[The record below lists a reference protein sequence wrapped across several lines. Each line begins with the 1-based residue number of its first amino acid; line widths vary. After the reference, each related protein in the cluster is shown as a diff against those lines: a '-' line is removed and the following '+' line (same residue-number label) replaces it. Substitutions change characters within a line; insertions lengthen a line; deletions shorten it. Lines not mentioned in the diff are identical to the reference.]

1 MLRVTL
7 YMSILS
13 GVSVTN
19 AVEESKEI
27 VYLQFFQDSSLTP
40 RMTFL
45 CIFFNYLVLQ
55 RRLGRYAAGADFA
68 ICATR

>member
-27 VYLQFFQDSSLTP
+27 VYLQFFQDSSLTL
-40 RMTFL
+40 RMTF
-45 CIFFNYLVLQ
+45 
-55 RRLGRYAAGADFA
+55 
-68 ICATR
+68 